1 MQSILETP
9 FGELP
14 SPMVMPGA
22 ISSLPNCVVAG
33 KMPLDDDA
41 FQKIMD
47 DSAAQYHQKYKEFKL
62 HNDGGM
68 FAGGSS
74 ADASSSN
81 MI

>member
-1 MQSILETP
+1 
-9 FGELP
+9 
-14 SPMVMPGA
+14 
-22 ISSLPNCVVAG
+22 
-33 KMPLDDDA
+33 MPLDDDA